1 MTFLL
6 LFLFYAGLVFG
17 LIAVH
22 ESGHYLAGWLAGIPP
37 RDMRL
42 VLFSFPQHVAIRDG
56 ERWLSPV
63 REIERYIEVTKQHL
77 HSRSAAF
84 CWVAG
89 GMVVELSV
97 TLVLWIGAMAAGY
110 GGVTFWVAAT
120 SLGMYL
126 INVCFMDLPWAV
138 RYRCAAGDTSGL
150 WQIAPVAAVIFTAV
164 MLTSRVLL
172 VALSS

>member
-1 MTFLL
+1 MSFLLFLL
-6 LFLFYAGLVFG
+6 LYAGLVFG
-17 LIAVH
+17 LIVVH

-77 HSRSAAF
+77 PSRTAAF

-89 GMVVELSV
+89 GMVVELA
-97 TLVLWIGAMAAGY
+97 TTFALWVAASAAGY
-110 GGVTFWVAAT
+110 GGVAFWVAAI

-126 INVCFMDLPWAV
+126 INLCFMDLPWAV

-164 MLTSRVLL
+164 MLASRILL
-172 VALSS
+172 VVLST